1 MTAIQWAAATGGAC
15 LALVGYVVW
24 ARWRVVRVPGAFACR
39 VRPPDPV
46 GSRRWPRRSHR
57 GRWVHDVLLV
67 HRGVTLARTEA
78 LGVATVDGPVA
89 GPVMRGSGESVVRLR
104 LHLDDERKVDLVVHE
119 DDVPPA
125 FGPFVVAAL
134 TWRRRTGT
142 A

>member
-1 MTAIQWAAATGGAC
+1 MTAIQWAVATGGAC

-24 ARWRVVRVPGAFACR
+24 ARWRVTRVPGAFPCR
-39 VRPPDPV
+39 LRPADAV
-46 GSRRWPRRSHR
+46 EGRRWPRRSQR

-67 HRGVTLARTEA
+67 HRGVTLVRAEA
-78 LGVATVDGPVA
+78 LPVATVGGPVA
-89 GPVMRGSGESVVRLR
+89 GPAPRGAGDPVVRLR
-104 LHLDDERKVDLVVHE
+104 LHLDDRRLVDLVVHE
-119 DDVPPA
+119 DDVAPA